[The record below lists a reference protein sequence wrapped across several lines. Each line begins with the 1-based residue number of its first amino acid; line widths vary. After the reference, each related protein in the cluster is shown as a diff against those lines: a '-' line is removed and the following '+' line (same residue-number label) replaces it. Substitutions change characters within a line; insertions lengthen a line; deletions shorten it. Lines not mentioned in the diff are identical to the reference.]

1 MEKKPY
7 VRLLGL
13 QISIKADMS
22 TVEKGRPIFDRLR
35 LTSGKKPG
43 VQAKESPDIQAEEIR
58 KAWMERA
65 HPRPAK

>member
-1 MEKKPY
+1 
-7 VRLLGL
+7 
-13 QISIKADMS
+13 MS

-35 LTSGKKPG
+35 LTSGKKPS
-43 VQAKESPDIQAEEIR
+43 VQAKDSPDIQAEEIR